1 MEFLTI
7 KDVAE
12 KSGLPKP
19 TVYRM
24 FHEMSDFIPH
34 KRIGRKILFPHDA
47 LAKIAE
53 IRRLTKEEGL
63 TYKMIRDEAHIAP
76 QVTQRD
82 KNEVSENTVVAQLSP
97 RISEALSRGIAAGFE
112 GLREDLRLLAAQID
126 RQNDLLSRYL
136 GQDQAFEDIS
146 PSEVEEEIRLSANT
160 ESSEEENEDWEEDSQ
175 DICYD
180 DQKNDGFRAKWS
192 NFWAGKGWRS

>member
-24 FHEMSDFIPH
+24 FHEMGDFIPH
-34 KRIGRKILFPHDA
+34 KRIGRKILFPRDA
-47 LAKIAE
+47 LDKIAE

-63 TYKMIRDEAHIAP
+63 TYKMIRDEAHVAP
-76 QVTQRD
+76 QITKSEQ
-82 KNEVSENTVVAQLSP
+82 NEITENTVVAQLSP

-136 GQDQAFEDIS
+136 GQDRAFDELA
-146 PSEVEEEIRLSANT
+146 PSEVEEEIRLATDSET
-160 ESSEEENEDWEEDSQ
+160 SEEENEDWEEDGQ
-175 DICYD
+175 DVYYD

-192 NFWAGKGWRS
+192 NFWAGRGWRA